1 MTELP
6 HCGPVTEYSSDLDN
20 LAWTLNMQ
28 KDNDKDKDNL
38 TWMLYMQ
45 APVSRSQTHSRPSTD
60 ADPAVEGESRSGGIY
75 CSHVVEEYCQCY
87 HL

>member
-1 MTELP
+1 MS
-6 HCGPVTEYSSDLDN
+6 GYSVFGKDKDKD
-20 LAWTLNMQ
+20 
-28 KDNDKDKDNL
+28 KDNDKDIDKDKDKDNL

-75 CSHVVEEYCQCY
+75 RSHVNEEYCQCD